1 MSRVRLRD
9 LGERR
14 RGGELRADRAGRG
27 AGDHPAATAMH
38 VHQHL
43 WPAALIAAL
52 ARRRTPPGLYRSGGD
67 WMLRLTGERACRID
81 LDDHD
86 PDARAAAVHADGL
99 DRALI
104 CLSSPLGIEALPA
117 EETGP
122 LLATFHAG
130 VLEFGEPFGLWGAVA
145 LEDPRADTADAL
157 LAAGAVGLSVPAGAL
172 TTRRGLAHLAPLL
185 ARLEALG
192 APLLAHPGPA
202 PWRPPLPADPAAPG
216 WWPALT
222 RYVTEMHEAWFA
234 FLAWGRDVHPRL
246 RAVFA
251 MLAGG
256 APLHAERLARRGGSA
271 ATAHSPSTFYDVSSY
286 GPRAVDAI
294 VRAVGIDQLVLGSDR
309 PVVDPPALAALG
321 PAAERAIRQTNPAR
335 LLAPIRAPA

>member
-1 MSRVRLRD
+1 MSEIRLRD

-14 RGGELRADRAGRG
+14 RAGELRADRAVRG
-27 AGDHPAATAMH
+27 GGDHPATAAID

-43 WPAALIAAL
+43 WPEALIAAL
-52 ARRRTPPGLYRSGGD
+52 ARRRTPPRLYRSGGQ
-67 WMLRLTGERACRID
+67 WTLRLTGEPACHVD

-99 DRALI
+99 GRVLI

-117 EETGP
+117 EEAVA
-122 LLATFHAG
+122 LLAAFHEG
-130 VLEFGEPFGLWGAVA
+130 VLELGAPFGLWGAVA
-145 LEDPRADTADAL
+145 LEDPRPSAVDAL

-172 TTRRGLAHLAPLL
+172 ATRRGLGHLAPLL

-192 APLLAHPGPA
+192 APLLVHPGPA
-202 PWRPPLPADPAAPG
+202 PWRPPSAGDPAAPG

-234 FLAWGRDVHPRL
+234 FLAWGSDAHPRL
-246 RAVFA
+246 RVVFA

-256 APLHAERLARRGGSA
+256 APLHAERLAGRGGSA
-271 ATAHSPSTFYDVSSY
+271 AAAHSRSTFYDVSSY
-286 GPRAVDAI
+286 GPRAVDAM

-309 PVVDPPALAALG
+309 PVVAPPALVALG

-335 LLAPIRAPA
+335 LLGPVRVPA